1 MAARPDAIAR
11 LTGSLKDALSGRPFR
26 GIVSVVDMDQ
36 GVEVAPKYLNEDGTF
51 EFNLIDQRNYLLVI
65 QGDDFFR
72 IEEAFYLDGY
82 VELNKTTEPMNARI
96 KFESIEFDNG
106 KAEIKPEMY
115 GDLNKVINF
124 LYDNIE
130 FKLKISGHTDSK
142 GSQAFNLQLS
152 KDRAENIRDYIVIFA
167 GILESRVEWEGLG
180 SSEPL
185 VDEKTEADQ
194 KINRRVEFQIYRE
207 GVQDK

>member
-1 MAARPDAIAR
+1 
-11 LTGSLKDALSGRPFR
+11 
-26 GIVSVVDMDQ
+26 MDQ
-36 GVEVAPKYLNEDGTF
+36 GVEVAPKYLKEDGTF

-65 QGDDFFR
+65 QGDDFVR

-82 VELNKTTEPMNARI
+82 VELNKMTEPMTARM

-115 GDLNKVINF
+115 GDLNKIINF

-130 FKLKISGHTDSK
+130 FKLKISGHTDSQ
-142 GSQAFNLQLS
+142 GSQALNLQLS
-152 KDRAENIRDYIVIFA
+152 KDRAENIRDYIVLFA
-167 GILESRVEWEGLG
+167 GILESRVGWEGLG

-185 VDEKTEADQ
+185 VKEMTEADK

-207 GVQDK
+207 GG

>member
-36 GVEVAPKYLNEDGTF
+36 GVEVAPKYLNDDGTF

-124 LYDNIE
+124 LYDNID

-142 GSQAFNLQLS
+142 GSQAFNLKLS

-185 VDEKTEADQ
+185 VEENTEADQ

-207 GVQDK
+207 GVLDK

>member
-1 MAARPDAIAR
+1 
-11 LTGSLKDALSGRPFR
+11 
-26 GIVSVVDMDQ
+26 
-36 GVEVAPKYLNEDGTF
+36 
-51 EFNLIDQRNYLLVI
+51 VI

-82 VELNKTTEPMNARI
+82 VELNKTTEPMNARM
-96 KFESIEFDNG
+96 KFESVEFDNG

-115 GDLNKVINF
+115 GDLNKIINF
-124 LYDNIE
+124 LYDNID
-130 FKLKISGHTDSK
+130 FKLKISGHTDSQ
-142 GSQAFNLQLS
+142 GSQALNLQLS

-180 SSEPL
+180 SSGPL
-185 VDEKTEADQ
+185 VEENTDADK

-207 GVQDK
+207 GALEK

>member
-1 MAARPDAIAR
+1 
-11 LTGSLKDALSGRPFR
+11 
-26 GIVSVVDMDQ
+26 
-36 GVEVAPKYLNEDGTF
+36 
-51 EFNLIDQRNYLLVI
+51 
-65 QGDDFFR
+65 
-72 IEEAFYLDGY
+72 
-82 VELNKTTEPMNARI
+82 
-96 KFESIEFDNG
+96 
-106 KAEIKPEMY
+106 MY
-115 GDLNKVINF
+115 GYLNKVINF

-185 VDEKTEADQ
+185 VEEKTEADQ

-207 GVQDK
+207 GVLDK